1 MESIGSSST
10 PSSSSDHHHHHHRP
24 RRRLTPTQP
33 LADRIFRAL
42 SHHLRLLHRCDATF
56 FVLGATCNV
65 YTVTL
70 STTPSCSCPDRTT
83 PCKHILFVLIRVL
96 GVSID
101 DTCLY
106 RRTLRPCQLQHLL
119 NLPIST
125 EALATEKIRG
135 MFHHLFS
142 QEWRQRTSP
151 IQIKVEDG
159 TTCPVC
165 LEEMN
170 KEEQVAACGTCK
182 NPIHEKCLMAWK
194 RSSRKRFIS
203 CVLCRARW
211 KDVRAE
217 EGEKYLNLSVYIS
230 GVNEILEENQSRCR
244 D

>member
-1 MESIGSSST
+1 MESL
-10 PSSSSDHHHHHHRP
+10 PSSSSNHHHHQHRH
-24 RRRLTPTQP
+24 RRLTPTQP

-42 SHHLRLLHRCDATF
+42 SHHLLLLHRRDATF
-56 FVLGATCNV
+56 YVLGATCNV
-65 YTVTL
+65 YTVTI

-96 GVSID
+96 GISID

-106 RRTLRPCQLQHLL
+106 RRSLRPRHLQRLL

-125 EALATEKIRG
+125 EALATSKVRE
-135 MFHHLFS
+135 MFHQLFS
-142 QEWRQRTSP
+142 QQPQRSSP
-151 IQIKVEDG
+151 VIIKIENG

-170 KEEQVAACGTCK
+170 EEEKIAACVTCR
-182 NPIHEKCLMAWK
+182 NPIHEECLMAWK
-194 RSSRKRFIS
+194 RSTSRRKSIS

-211 KDVRAE
+211 RDVRNE
-217 EGEKYLNLSVYIS
+217 IEGDKYLNLSPYIIS
-230 GVNEILEENQSRCR
+230 NVENEIGENHQHRCR

>member
-1 MESIGSSST
+1 MESLPSGSSN
-10 PSSSSDHHHHHHRP
+10 HHNHHHHRY
-24 RRRLTPTQP
+24 RRLTPTQP

-42 SHHLRLLHRCDATF
+42 SHHLLLLHRRDTTF
-56 FVLGATCNV
+56 YVLGATCNV
-65 YTVTL
+65 YTVTI

-106 RRTLRPCQLQHLL
+106 RRRLRPRHLQRLL

-125 EALATEKIRG
+125 EVLATSEVRE
-135 MFHHLFS
+135 MFHQLFS
-142 QEWRQRTSP
+142 QQPKRSSP
-151 IQIKVEDG
+151 VIIKVENG

-170 KEEQVAACGTCK
+170 EEEKIAACVTCR
-182 NPIHEKCLMAWK
+182 NPIHEECLMAWK
-194 RSSRKRFIS
+194 RSNNRRKSIS

-211 KDVRAE
+211 RDVRNE
-217 EGEKYLNLSVYIS
+217 LEGDKYLNLSPYIIS
-230 GVNEILEENQSRCR
+230 NVENDTSENHQNRCR

>member
-1 MESIGSSST
+1 MESVA
-10 PSSSSDHHHHHHRP
+10 SSSSDHHRP
-24 RRRLTPTQP
+24 HRRLTPTQP

-42 SHHLRLLHRCDATF
+42 SHHLHLLHCCDATF
-56 FVLGATCNV
+56 FILGATCNV

-106 RRTLRPCQLQHLL
+106 RRSLRPCQLQRLL

-125 EALATEKIRG
+125 EALATQKVRE
-135 MFHHLFS
+135 MFHQLFS
-142 QEWRQRTSP
+142 QQPQRTSAVT
-151 IQIKVEDG
+151 IKVKNG

-170 KEEQVAACGTCK
+170 EEEKIAACVTCR
-182 NPIHEKCLMAWK
+182 NPIHEECLMAWK
-194 RSSRKRFIS
+194 RSSRRRSIS

-211 KDVRAE
+211 RDLRAE
-217 EGEKYLNLSVYIS
+217 LEGDKYLNLSPYVIS
-230 GVNEILEENQSRCR
+230 NGENEIGENHQIRCS

>member
-1 MESIGSSST
+1 MESVG
-10 PSSSSDHHHHHHRP
+10 SSSSDHHHRP

-33 LADRIFRAL
+33 LADRILRAL
-42 SHHLRLLHRCDATF
+42 SHHLRLLHRYDATF

-70 STTPSCSCPDRTT
+70 STTPSCSCPDRST

-106 RRTLRPCQLQHLL
+106 RRSLRPCQLQRLL

-125 EALATEKIRG
+125 EALATQKVRE
-135 MFHHLFS
+135 MFHQLFS
-142 QEWRQRTSP
+142 QQPQRTSP
-151 IQIKVEDG
+151 VTIKVENG

-165 LEEMN
+165 LEEMT
-170 KEEQVAACGTCK
+170 EQEKIAACVTCR
-182 NPIHEKCLMAWK
+182 NPIHEECIMAWK
-194 RSSRKRFIS
+194 RSSRRRSIS

-211 KDVRAE
+211 RDLRAE
-217 EGEKYLNLSVYIS
+217 LERDKYLNLSPYIIS
-230 GVNEILEENQSRCR
+230 NGENEIGENHQNRCR